1 MTSSGGA
8 GALVVPWFL
17 ATVRSG
23 VVGMTSVSG
32 PRSDP
37 APLFDL
43 VTGFPPDDAVDVTV
57 PMPLSLAVHMTMLES
72 TGHSGD
78 LALLRKIYIRQARV
92 TARLIQD
99 GYLAGPDA
107 PATARLRIT
116 HIVEER
122 VPGTNGLRPH
132 VHAYVGASV
141 LSPGAAAV
149 PVDLER
155 LAVVA
160 DADVFPDHRDRLAEA
175 TAEHCGLVWG
185 DMPWAAREIAG
196 PRWLT
201 ERVAALR
208 HDDLSCR
215 GPYPRHQIVAG
226 RATG

>member
-1 MTSSGGA
+1 
-8 GALVVPWFL
+8 
-17 ATVRSG
+17 
-23 VVGMTSVSG
+23 MTSVSDS
-32 PRSDP
+32 RADP

-43 VTGFPPDDAVDVTV
+43 VTGFPPDDAVDVIV

-99 GYLAGPDA
+99 RHLADA
-107 PATARLRIT
+107 PASARLRIT

-132 VHAYVGASV
+132 VHAYVGATV
-141 LSPGAAAV
+141 LSPDEGGAV

-155 LAVVA
+155 LTRVA
-160 DADVFPDHRDRLAEA
+160 DAEVFPDHRDRLAEV
-175 TAEHCGLVWG
+175 TTEQCGLVWG
-185 DMPWAAREIAG
+185 ETTWGAREIAG

-208 HDDLSCR
+208 HDDLTCR

-226 RATG
+226 RAAG